1 MRYKDRVEM
10 DLDIIE
16 RHLGRCKDAI
26 DAKNIAEVSN
36 QIIQIE
42 YCVQLNIIFNVLV
55 VHIFSITCYIFR
67 RVF

>member
-26 DAKNIAEVSN
+26 DARNLADVA
-36 QIIQIE
+36 QQLVQIE
-42 YCVQLNIIFNVLV
+42 SKVDNIRNMIELEVDG
-55 VHIFSITCYIFR
+55 
-67 RVF
+67 

>member
-36 QIIQIE
+36 QIVQIE
-42 YCVQLNIIFNVLV
+42 SKIDNIRNMIELEDDA
-55 VHIFSITCYIFR
+55 
-67 RVF
+67 

>member
-26 DAKNIAEVSN
+26 DANNLAEVAN
-36 QIIQIE
+36 QLVQVESKIDNIRNMIE
-42 YCVQLNIIFNVLV
+42 LEVDG
-55 VHIFSITCYIFR
+55 
-67 RVF
+67 

>member
-42 YCVQLNIIFNVLV
+42 SKIDNIRNMIELEDDA
-55 VHIFSITCYIFR
+55 
-67 RVF
+67 